1 VPSSHRT
8 ACSTSNSC
16 WEQWKT
22 MHPSFASS
30 EDGNHL
36 TDRNNLKKQLQAQ
49 RAHQAHQQA
58 IPAYSNPPA
67 AMLRPQYL
75 QPAGTTKK
83 EKERQRKVGKD
94 RQTERKV
101 AEAKE
106 ALEKAMAAMAE

>member
-1 VPSSHRT
+1 
-8 ACSTSNSC
+8 
-16 WEQWKT
+16 
-22 MHPSFASS
+22 MHPSFATGSS

-36 TDRNNLKKQLQAQ
+36 TEIPQQAKKHLTDSSPTSPSSSPA
-49 RAHQAHQQA
+49 QA

-94 RQTERKV
+94 RQTDRKV